1 MSHPHKD
8 KTKLVVIMLDGCQHD
23 YFKRDSKNHPGYRF
37 IKENGVVADYVQP
50 IFPSNSFQSWTTIST
65 GISLNCTFQ
74 KIDGKLK
81 SLYQNKLPNM
91 S

>member
-1 MSHPHKD
+1 MSHSHKD
-8 KTKLVVIMLDGCQHD
+8 KTKLVVIMLDGCRHD

-81 SLYQNKLPNM
+81 SLYQIFCQK
-91 S
+91 

>member
-8 KTKLVVIMLDGCQHD
+8 KNKLVVIMLDGCRHD

-65 GISLNCTFQ
+65 GISLPY
-74 KIDGKLK
+74 GRG
-81 SLYQNKLPNM
+81 
-91 S
+91 